1 MLHRYRR
8 RPGSFGRPSRS
19 SFASIRIDGRNEE
32 LDLVVRRRVHV
43 PQKVLDGKR
52 PRMHYYRLRANFP
65 KRLILVVH
73 RGPLKTFYRIRETWI
88 PRAASQSYWQWVA
101 PARLTPPVSP
111 ASSPPAGTLRAPYRV
126 PLSSAPT
133 PRSCAPAPCP
143 WPPSGSRCPS
153 PARLPRTA
161 RATVGAPARH
171 RRQSHIGRAHV

>member
-52 PRMHYYRLRANFP
+52 PRMHYYRLRVNFP

-88 PRAASQSYWQWVA
+88 PRAASLSYWQRVA
-101 PARLTPPVSP
+101 ARPTPVSP
-111 ASSPPAGTLRAPYRV
+111 ASSPPAETLPTPYRV
-126 PLSSAPT
+126 PLSCAST
-133 PRSCAPAPCP
+133 PRSCAPE
-143 WPPSGSRCPS
+143 SGTRYG
-153 PARLPRTA
+153 
-161 RATVGAPARH
+161 VG
-171 RRQSHIGRAHV
+171 S

>member
-19 SFASIRIDGRNEE
+19 SFASIRIDGRHEE

-73 RGPLKTFYRIRETWI
+73 RGRETWI
-88 PRAASQSYWQWVA
+88 PRAASLSYWQRVA

-111 ASSPPAGTLRAPYRV
+111 ASSLPAGTLPAPYRV
-126 PLSSAPT
+126 PLSCAST

-143 WPPSGSRCPS
+143 RPPWGSQCPW

-161 RATVGAPARH
+161 RATVGAPAPH
-171 RRQSHIGRAHV
+171 RPQSPA

>member
-43 PQKVLDGKR
+43 PQKILDGKR

-73 RGPLKTFYRIRETWI
+73 RGPLKIVYRIRETWI
-88 PRAASQSYWQWVA
+88 SRAASLSYWQRVA
-101 PARLTPPVSP
+101 PARPTPVSR
-111 ASSPPAGTLRAPYRV
+111 ASSPLSETLRAPYRV
-126 PLSSAPT
+126 PLSCAST

-153 PARLPRTA
+153 PARLPRTD
-161 RATVGAPARH
+161 RSTVGAPAPH
-171 RRQSHIGRAHV
+171 RPRSLA